1 MLGFLF
7 YVITKDGQTKELFHI
22 GRKNKKTY
30 PVEAIRK
37 IELIVCD
44 VDGVLTD
51 GKMIYSEKGDELK
64 NFNTKDGIAVKL
76 LKAAGYKLAIISS
89 GICVNIIK
97 KRGNFLGFDQVIV
110 TDKNKYVELMSM
122 LDEMKLNYENVLYI
136 GDDINDY
143 EAMDRC
149 GIKCCPADA
158 CKQIRDISHIVLNA
172 SGGNGCLREVADLLL
187 GEADYG
193 K

>member
-1 MLGFLF
+1 MLGFVF
-7 YVITKDGQTKELFHI
+7 YVITNDGRRKDILRI
-22 GRKNKKTY
+22 GGKNKKIDHA
-30 PVEAIRK
+30 EAIRK
-37 IELIVCD
+37 IKLIVCD

-64 NFNTKDGIAVKL
+64 NFNTKDGIAAKL
-76 LKAAGYKLAIISS
+76 LRTAGYKLAIISS
-89 GICVNIIK
+89 GICVNVIK
-97 KRGNFLGFDQVIV
+97 KRGDFLGFDKVIV
-110 TDKNKYVELMSM
+110 TDKNKQVELVSL
-122 LDEMKLNYENVLYI
+122 LDKMELHYENVLYI

-158 CKQIRDISHIVLNA
+158 CNTIRDISHIVLNT
-172 SGGNGCLREVADLLL
+172 SGGNGCLREVAELLL
-187 GEADYG
+187 GEVNYG